1 MVTPA
6 DQPQTITGSRLATQ
20 STPDAVRW
28 HKARGPIRLGRRAGP
43 ARWRGGAAMGAGRY
57 PAHRPIPQR
66 TAMAGALCARQPRGR
81 LPHCLGVF
89 RGPGRGADERQQ
101 RPPRITHAVLIP
113 GVLHSM
119 SHNMLL
125 GSWRARVINML
136 EQYENVVKG
145 EDHGNTDHYYSCQL

>member
-1 MVTPA
+1 M
-6 DQPQTITGSRLATQ
+6 QP
-20 STPDAVRW
+20 
-28 HKARGPIRLGRRAGP
+28 KARLTLSDGTRREGQFGWEDVQGLP
-43 ARWRGGAAMGAGRY
+43 DGAVVQQWVQDDTL
-57 PAHRPIPQR
+57 P
-66 TAMAGALCARQPRGR
+66 RQPRGR